1 MTIFTIGTE
10 SKEQNSHEFQIN
22 KKKQSLKKQKGKGD
36 FYKMNSK
43 EFLIFIKAEMKNQN
57 EVNLRYEDFS
67 FVMQPS
73 GKSIE
78 IYSHGQTL
86 ADYSSFEE
94 FLSNFL
100 IKGHLF
106 MDVIDDL
113 DFDD

>member
-1 MTIFTIGTE
+1 
-10 SKEQNSHEFQIN
+10 
-22 KKKQSLKKQKGKGD
+22 
-36 FYKMNSK
+36 MNGK
-43 EFLIFIKAEMKNQN
+43 EFLTFIKIEMKNQN

-78 IYSHGQTL
+78 IYSHGKTL
-86 ADYSSFEE
+86 ANYDSFDE
-94 FLSNFL
+94 FLNNFL

-113 DFDD
+113 DFDG

>member
-1 MTIFTIGTE
+1 
-10 SKEQNSHEFQIN
+10 
-22 KKKQSLKKQKGKGD
+22 
-36 FYKMNSK
+36 MNSK

-86 ADYSSFEE
+86 ANYSSFEE

-106 MDVIDDL
+106 MDVIADL

>member
-1 MTIFTIGTE
+1 
-10 SKEQNSHEFQIN
+10 
-22 KKKQSLKKQKGKGD
+22 
-36 FYKMNSK
+36 MNSK
-43 EFLIFIKAEMKNQN
+43 EFLTFIKKEMKNQN

-78 IYSHGQTL
+78 IYSCGKTL
-86 ADYSSFEE
+86 ANYTSFEE
-94 FLSNFL
+94 FLKNFL
-100 IKGHLF
+100 IKGNLF